1 MPSISNYFTSGV
13 MNKDLDER
21 IVPDGTYRDALNITV
36 ENSTGANSGAVHNS
50 LGNTIISNLS
60 DVIDVY
66 DPLTSNA
73 RTIGA
78 VVYEQ
83 DHLIYWLVSADNFD
97 AILEYNG
104 IVQTTT
110 AVLVSTTG
118 QLNFSKDYLV
128 TGINYING
136 FLYWTDNLNPPR
148 KINISR
154 AKTYTVDDARID
166 DDLSVIIEP
175 PLNAPSIR
183 LFNTPSNNDPDQHN
197 NIDEK
202 FIYFSYRFEYID
214 GQHSA
219 MSPFS
224 AVAFNPKDFIL
235 DFNIGNTKTM
245 VNRYN
250 SAEIQFKT
258 GGKNVKRIQLIMRD
272 TRNLTCNIIET
283 FDKEEL
289 FISDDSFY
297 KFIFNNNKTYAIL
310 EQAQVTRLFDN
321 VPLLAKSQ
329 DFVGNRIMYG
339 NYTQFYDIKY
349 PVAIDVEYKSVD
361 NSGALPIQTFRSDR
375 DYEIGVIYLDKYG
388 RHTTVLTSL
397 NNTVYIP
404 PTQSDKG
411 NSLDVTLYNTPPEW
425 ATNYRL
431 VIKQSKGEYYNILPM
446 YSYTSGQFRYYLI
459 HESDKD
465 KFTVG
470 DYLIFK
476 CDAAGPTYS
485 NKKYKILEFKNQPAG
500 FAGISGALEGLYV
513 KIKVD
518 FPNELNPSSGIVQ
531 YWFDSYGADLPND
544 VGYSSSQPVR
554 TSISNIDPSYS
565 YIEKPIYYGSNN
577 QNILS
582 IGGSPQNA
590 GIYLSTVEYD
600 RRITVEALS
609 NTQFRWTTDIS
620 TSGGWTIVN
629 VTIGSLIP
637 LSNLCSIY
645 WSGNPVTGDVWKI
658 NIRGARLDGWTTPT
672 YFGGYGIYSYISGV
686 NHSPYTPLTLDQNQ
700 DIAIY
705 PGDIIEIRFNEILN
719 EYSENQTRIF
729 YSNGTYENIE
739 EWFVE
744 SGEYL
749 NFSHVNRN
757 GIDEKSNNISFRRGS
772 NWGEWVTPDGTF
784 NFIFCNNM
792 DPQLYTYPIYMIL
805 RGSDGAGDSVNRM
818 SASIFVRHLENAII
832 AETVGKDSDVDIY
845 HELSETYKIA
855 DGRHEVLWNSND
867 FTAPPYAN
875 GKTNLGQE
883 IPGSPITANDQP
895 HNFHV
900 GEQIYI
906 HSSNTT
912 LLPNGYYTILQVPN
926 PYNIVVDLPFP
937 GAGAVTPAGISYY
950 EFEQNQ
956 TSNNLT
962 NGAKIRIN
970 NTKVI
975 NSDYNAWSY
984 TNGMESYRIRD
995 DFGKATIQY
1004 SPRASSTVDEYKQK
1018 KSENAICYSGIYGEN
1033 TGINKLNEFNLSLAN
1048 FKYLDKEFGSIQKMY
1063 ARDTDLVV
1071 FQENKVSNVKYGKNL
1086 LFDAVGGS
1094 QVASIPEVLGN
1105 QVAYPGEYGISKN
1118 PESFSMWGD
1127 NLYFTDSRRGA
1138 VLSMQGNQ
1146 IVDIS
1151 NKGMRR
1157 YFKDLMSQY
1166 SDTQKL
1172 GGYDPHNDMYIL
1184 SSNDTSVIPCD
1195 LTIDNDI
1202 IKLPS
1207 NTSGNVYN
1215 LFNITSSV
1223 PWEVKL
1229 INNGYGT
1236 SWCSPTP
1243 LTGIGNQLITATVS
1257 NNTLTTNRSVIV
1269 RVIFCDTYIDFTVYQ
1284 AKGKKI
1290 KIKPIVLVNKPLGS
1304 NKVM

>member
-50 LGNTIISNLS
+50 LGNTLISNLA
-60 DVIDVY
+60 DIIDDY

-73 RTIGA
+73 KTIGA

-97 AILEYNG
+97 AILEFNG
-104 IVQTTT
+104 IIQTTT
-110 AVLVSTTG
+110 PVLVSTTG
-118 QLNFSKDYLV
+118 QLNFSQYYLV

-136 FLYWTDNLNPPR
+136 FLYWTDDLNPPR

-154 AKTYTVDDARID
+154 AKTYSVDDPRID
-166 DDLSVIIEP
+166 DDLNVIVEP

-183 LFNTPSNNDPDQHN
+183 LFNTPSSNNSDQHN

-202 FIYFSYRFEYID
+202 FIYFSYRFEYVD
-214 GQHSA
+214 GQYSS

-224 AVAFNPKDFIL
+224 AVAFNPKNFVL

-245 VNRYN
+245 VNQYN

-258 GGKNVKRIQLIMRD
+258 GGRNVKRIQLIMRD

-283 FDKEEL
+283 FDKSDL
-289 FISDDSFY
+289 SISDNSFY
-297 KFIFNNNKTYAIL
+297 RFIFNNNKTYAIL
-310 EQAQVTRLFDN
+310 EQAQITRLFDN

-339 NYTQFYDIKY
+339 NYTQFYDIQF
-349 PVAIDVEYKSVD
+349 PVAINVAFGSTD

-375 DYEIGVIYLDKYG
+375 DYEIGVIYLDGYG

-411 NSLDVTLYNTPPEW
+411 NSLDVTLSNTPPTW

-431 VIKQSKGEYYNILPM
+431 VIKQSQGEYYNILPM
-446 YSYTSGQFRYYLI
+446 YSYTLGQFRYYLI
-459 HESDKD
+459 HESDRD
-465 KFTVG
+465 KFAVG

-500 FAGISGALEGLYV
+500 FLGISGALEGLYI

-518 FPNELNPSSGIVQ
+518 FPNELNPSAGLTQ
-531 YWFDSYGADLPND
+531 YWFGSFGADYHND
-544 VGYSSSQPVR
+544 NNSSVSSQPVFGV
-554 TSISNIDPSYS
+554 SFAINSQIFAGYN
-565 YIEKPIYYGSNN
+565 YIEDPIYYGENN
-577 QNILS
+577 SNILAVS
-582 IGGSPQNA
+582 NLTPLQADYRVTI
-590 GIYLSTVEYD
+590 
-600 RRITVEALS
+600 EALS

-620 TSGGWTIVN
+620 ASGGWTNVN
-629 VTIGSLIP
+629 ISINTPISVGSL
-637 LSNLCSIY
+637 CTVF
-645 WSGNPVTGDVWKI
+645 WSGNPVVGDVWKI

-672 YFGGYGIYSYISGV
+672 YFGGYGVYDMDPVSKV
-686 NHSPYTPLTLDQNQ
+686 NYNPFTPLTLDQNQ
-700 DIAIY
+700 DVTIY
-705 PGDIIEIRFNEILN
+705 PGDIIEITFNETLN
-719 EYSENQTRIF
+719 EYSVNQTRLY

-749 NFSHVNRN
+749 NFSHVNIN
-757 GIDEKSNNISFRRGS
+757 GIDEGASNISFRRGTGFTTTVVNGIS
-772 NWGEWVTPDGTF
+772 FSSIQCDIN
-784 NFIFCNNM
+784 
-792 DPQLYTYPIYMIL
+792 DPQLRTYPVYMIL
-805 RGSDGAGDSVNRM
+805 RGSDGPGSEVNRM
-818 SASIFVRHLENAII
+818 AAAITVKHLENAII
-832 AETVGKDSDVDIY
+832 AETVGKDLDLDIY

-855 DGRHEVLWNSND
+855 NGRHEVLWKSND
-867 FTAPPYAN
+867 YTAPSYA
-875 GKTNLGQE
+875 GIYTNLGQV
-883 IPGSPITANDQP
+883 IPGTPITSNDQQ

-912 LLPNGYYTILQVPN
+912 LLPNGYYTVLQVPN
-926 PYNIVVDLPFP
+926 PYNIVIDLVFP
-937 GAGAVTPAGISYY
+937 GPGAVTPAGVSYY
-950 EFEQNQ
+950 QFEQNQ
-956 TSNNLT
+956 TGNNLT

-975 NSDYNAWSY
+975 NSDYNAWSF

-995 DFGKATIQY
+995 DFAKATIQY

-1033 TGINKLNEFNLSLAN
+1033 TGVNKLNEFNLSLAN
-1048 FKYLDKEFGSIQKMY
+1048 FKYLDKEFGSIQKMH

-1071 FQENKVSNVKYGKNL
+1071 FQENKVSQVKYGKNL

-1105 QVAYPGEYGISKN
+1105 QISYPGEYGISKN
-1118 PESFSMWGD
+1118 PESFSLWGD

-1138 VLSMQGNQ
+1138 VLNMQGDQ

-1151 NKGMRR
+1151 NNGMRR
-1157 YFKDLMSQY
+1157 YFKDLMYQY

-1172 GGYDPHNDMYIL
+1172 GGYDPRNDMYIL
-1184 SSNDTSVIPCD
+1184 SSNDISVIPCD
-1195 LTIDNDI
+1195 LTIDNDV

-1207 NTSGNVYN
+1207 NTFGNVYN

-1223 PWEVKL
+1223 GWTIEL
-1229 INNGYGT
+1229 IDIGFGT
-1236 SWCSPTP
+1236 NWCTLSMTE
-1243 LTGIGNQLITATVS
+1243 GIGNQLITATVS
-1257 NNTLTTNRSVIV
+1257 NNTTDFNRSVKV
-1269 RVIFCDTYIDFTVYQ
+1269 RVYFCDEFIDFTINQ
-1284 AKGKKI
+1284 AKGKRI
-1290 KIKPIVLVNKPLGS
+1290 RVKPIVLVNQPIGS
-1304 NKVM
+1304 NKVV

>member
-50 LGNTIISNLS
+50 LGNTLISNLG
-60 DVIDVY
+60 DIIHAY

-104 IVQTTT
+104 ISQITTV
-110 AVLVSTTG
+110 VLASTTG
-118 QLNFSKDYLV
+118 QLNFSHEYLV

-154 AKTYTVDDARID
+154 SKTYAVDDARID

-183 LFNTPSNNDPDQHN
+183 LFNTPSNDDPDQHN
-197 NIDEK
+197 NIYEK
-202 FIYFSYRFEYID
+202 FIYFSYRYEYID
-214 GQHSA
+214 GQHSS

-258 GGKNVKRIQLIMRD
+258 GSKNVKRIQLIMRD

-297 KFIFNNNKTYAIL
+297 RFIFNNNKTYAIL
-310 EQAQVTRLFDN
+310 EQAQITRLFDN

-397 NNTVYIP
+397 DNTVYIP

-446 YSYTSGQFRYYLI
+446 YSYTVGQFRYYLI

-476 CDAAGPTYS
+476 CDAGGPTYS

-500 FAGISGALEGLYV
+500 FAGISGALEGLYI

-518 FPNELNPSSGIVQ
+518 FANELNPSSGLVQ
-531 YWFDSYGADLPND
+531 YWMESFGADLPQY
-544 VGYSSSQPVR
+544 VASSQPVVSTPGVLPR
-554 TSISNIDPSYS
+554 YK
-565 YIEKPIYYGSNN
+565 YIENPIYYGENN
-577 QNILS
+577 SNILS
-582 IGGSPQNA
+582 VDG
-590 GIYLSTVEYD
+590 STVLQSDY
-600 RRITVEALS
+600 RITIEALS

-620 TSGGWTIVN
+620 LSGGWTSASVSIN
-629 VTIGSLIP
+629 TPISIGSL
-637 LSNLCSIY
+637 CTIY
-645 WSGNPVTGDVWKI
+645 WSGNPVLGDVWKI

-672 YFGGYGIYSYISGV
+672 YFGGYGIYNYPNNSEINY
-686 NHSPYTPLTLDQNQ
+686 NPFTPLTLDQNQ
-700 DIAIY
+700 DITIY
-705 PGDIIEIRFNEILN
+705 PGDIIEIKFNEILN
-719 EYSENQTRIF
+719 EYSENQTRLY

-749 NFSHVNRN
+749 NFSHVNKN
-757 GIDEKSNNISFRRGS
+757 GIDEKASNISFRRGTS
-772 NWGEWVTPDGTF
+772 
-784 NFIFCNNM
+784 FITSVVNNVSFSSIECDNT
-792 DPQLYTYPIYMIL
+792 DPQLLTYPIYMIL
-805 RGSDGAGDSVNRM
+805 RGSDGNGSEINRM
-818 SASIFVRHLENAII
+818 SASISVKHLENAII
-832 AETVGKDSDVDIY
+832 AETVGKDSDIDIY
-845 HELSETYKIA
+845 HELSETYRIENGSHK
-855 DGRHEVLWNSND
+855 VLWSFND

-875 GKTNLGQE
+875 GKTNLGQL
-883 IPGSPITANDQP
+883 IPGSPITDNDQP

-900 GEQIYI
+900 GEQIFVHSNYI
-906 HSSNTT
+906 PY
-912 LLPNGYYTILQVPN
+912 LPQGEYTILQVPD
-926 PYNIVVDLPFP
+926 PYNIVISMPFP
-937 GAGAVTPAGISYY
+937 GINPPTGGGVSYY
-950 EFEQNQ
+950 EFEQDQ
-956 TSNNLT
+956 FGTTLT
-962 NGAKIRIN
+962 TGAKIRIN

-975 NSDYNAWSY
+975 NSDYNAWSF

-995 DFGKATIQY
+995 DFAKATIQY

-1071 FQENKVSNVKYGKNL
+1071 FQENKVSQVKYGKNL
-1086 LFDAVGGS
+1086 LYDAVGGS
-1094 QVASIPEVLGN
+1094 QVASIPEVLGT
-1105 QVAYPGEYGISKN
+1105 QISYPGEYGISKN

-1138 VLSMQGNQ
+1138 VLSMQGDQ
-1146 IVDIS
+1146 IIDIS
-1151 NKGMRR
+1151 NNGMRR
-1157 YFKDLMSQY
+1157 YFKDLMAMY

-1184 SSNDTSVIPCD
+1184 SSNDKSIIPCE
-1195 LTIDNDI
+1195 LTIDSDS

-1207 NTSGNVYN
+1207 NTLGNVYN
-1215 LFNITSSV
+1215 LFNITS
-1223 PWEVKL
+1223 L
-1229 INNGYGT
+1229 IEWNIELVDIGFGT
-1236 SWCSPTP
+1236 DWCVPTP
-1243 LTGIGNQLITATVS
+1243 LVGIGSQLITATLS
-1257 NNTLTTNRSVIV
+1257 NNGVEINRSLII
-1269 RVIFCDTYIDFTVYQ
+1269 RVEFCGTYVLFTVNQ
-1284 AKGKKI
+1284 ARGKKI
-1290 KIKPIVLVNKPLGS
+1290 KVSPIVLVNKPLGD
-1304 NKVM
+1304 NNVR

>member
-50 LGNTIISNLS
+50 LGNTIISNLA
-60 DVIDVY
+60 DIIDVY
-66 DPLTSNA
+66 DPLISNA

-104 IVQTTT
+104 ITQITT

-118 QLNFSKDYLV
+118 QLNFSHEYLV

-154 AKTYTVDDARID
+154 AKTYALNDARID

-183 LFNTPSNNDPDQHN
+183 LFNTPSNDDPDQHN
-197 NIDEK
+197 NIFEK

-224 AVAFNPKDFIL
+224 AVAFNPKDFVL

-258 GGKNVKRIQLIMRD
+258 GSKNVKKIQLIMRD

-310 EQAQVTRLFDN
+310 EQAQITRLFDN

-397 NNTVYIP
+397 DNTVYIP

-446 YSYTSGQFRYYLI
+446 YSYTVGQFRYYLI

-476 CDAAGPTYS
+476 CDAGGPTYS

-500 FAGISGALEGLYV
+500 FAGISGALEGLYI

-518 FPNELNPSSGIVQ
+518 FPNELNPSSGLTQ
-531 YWFDSYGADLPND
+531 YWMGSFG
-544 VGYSSSQPVR
+544 G
-554 TSISNIDPSYS
+554 SNAIDPIQYTVGQANYAES
-565 YIEKPIYYGSNN
+565 PVYYGSGNANN
-577 QNILS
+577 LS
-582 IGGSPQNA
+582 LDTNSVFYPHLYNGEDD
-590 GIYLSTVEYD
+590 Y
-600 RRITVEALS
+600 RITVEVLS
-609 NTQFRWTTDIS
+609 LTQFRWTKDIAA
-620 TSGGWTIVN
+620 SGSWTIETIDLVN
-629 VTIGSLIP
+629 SYFINV
-637 LSNLCSIY
+637 SNLSSVAAQIAGYGVKIKWNGQPSI
-645 WSGNPVTGDVWKI
+645 GDVWKI
-658 NIRGARLDGWTTPT
+658 NLRGVITFGVNDN
-672 YFGGYGIYSYISGV
+672 YFGGLGIGNPYI
-686 NHSPYTPLTLDQNQ
+686 NMPLCPLTLDQNQ
-700 DIAIY
+700 DITIY
-705 PGDIIEIRFNEILN
+705 PGDIIQISFQEDYPGSPGNIV
-719 EYSENQTRIF
+719 QTF
-729 YSNGTYENIE
+729 YSNGTYDNIE

-749 NFSHVNRN
+749 NFQHVDSN
-757 GIDEKSNNISFRRGS
+757 GINQGAKSISFRRG
-772 NWGEWVTPDGTF
+772 T
-784 NFIFCNNM
+784 NFITYQGNFVTSHITCNNN
-792 DPQLYTYPIYMIL
+792 DLNLLTYPVYMLIK
-805 RGSDGAGDSVNRM
+805 GSYIDNYVNRM
-818 SASIFVRHLENAII
+818 SASISVKHLENAII

-845 HELSETYKIA
+845 HELSETYKISN
-855 DGRHEVLWNSND
+855 GVHKVLWSFND

-875 GKTNLGQE
+875 GKTNLGQL

-900 GEQIYI
+900 GEQIFV
-906 HSSNTT
+906 HSNNI
-912 LLPNGYYTILQVPN
+912 LYLPQGYYTILQVPN
-926 PYNIVVDLPFP
+926 PYNIVISMDFP
-937 GAGAVTPAGISYY
+937 GSNPTTAGGVSYY

-956 TSNNLT
+956 TGTTLT

-975 NSDYNAWSY
+975 NSDYNAWSF

-995 DFGKATIQY
+995 DFAKATIQY

-1063 ARDTDLVV
+1063 ARDTDLIV

-1105 QVAYPGEYGISKN
+1105 QVSYPGEYGISKN

-1127 NLYFTDSRRGA
+1127 NLYFTDSRRGV
-1138 VLSMQGNQ
+1138 VLSMQGDQ
-1146 IVDIS
+1146 IIDIS

-1157 YFKDLMSQY
+1157 YFKDLMSRY

-1184 SSNDTSVIPCD
+1184 SSNDTSIIPCD
-1195 LTIDNDI
+1195 LTIDNDS

-1207 NTSGNVYN
+1207 NTLGNVYN

-1223 PWEVKL
+1223 AWNIELVD
-1229 INNGYGT
+1229 IGYGT
-1236 SWCSPTP
+1236 SWCVPNP
-1243 LTGIGNQLITATVS
+1243 LVGVGSQLITATLS
-1257 NNTLTTNRSVIV
+1257 NNGVEVNRSLII
-1269 RVIFCDTYIDFTVYQ
+1269 RVEFCGTYVLFTVNQ
-1284 AKGKKI
+1284 ARGKKI
-1290 KIKPIVLVNKPLGS
+1290 KVSPIVLVNKPLGS
-1304 NKVM
+1304 NIVM

>member
-50 LGNTIISNLS
+50 LGNTLISNLS

-66 DPLTSNA
+66 NPLTSNA

-104 IVQTTT
+104 TIQTTT
-110 AVLVSTTG
+110 PVLVSTTG
-118 QLNFSKDYLV
+118 QLNFSQDYLV

-136 FLYWTDNLNPPR
+136 FLYWTDDLNPPR

-154 AKTYTVDDARID
+154 AKTYNVNDPRID
-166 DDLSVIIEP
+166 DDLSVIVEP

-183 LFNTPSNNDPDQHN
+183 LFNTPNSNNSDQHN

-202 FIYFSYRFEYID
+202 FIYFSYRFEYVD
-214 GQHSA
+214 GQYSA

-224 AVAFNPKDFIL
+224 AVAFNPKNFVL

-258 GGKNVKRIQLIMRD
+258 GGANVKRIQLIMRD

-283 FDKEEL
+283 FDKSDL
-289 FISDDSFY
+289 TISDNSFY
-297 KFIFNNNKTYAIL
+297 RFIFNNNKTYAIL

-339 NYTQFYDIKY
+339 NYTQFYDIQF
-349 PVAIDVEYKSVD
+349 PVAINVAFGSTD

-375 DYEIGVIYLDKYG
+375 DYEIGVIYLDGYG

-431 VIKQSKGEYYNILPM
+431 VIKQSQGEYYNILPM
-446 YSYTSGQFRYYLI
+446 YSYTLGQFRYYLI
-459 HESDKD
+459 HESDRD
-465 KFTVG
+465 KFAVG

-500 FAGISGALEGLYV
+500 FLGISGALEGLYL

-518 FPNELNPSSGIVQ
+518 FPNELNPSSGLTQ
-531 YWFDSYGADLPND
+531 YWFGSFGADLAQN
-544 VGYSSSQPVR
+544 VASSQPV
-554 TSISNIDPSYS
+554 ISTPGVLPRYQ
-565 YIEKPIYYGSNN
+565 YIEDPIYYGSNN
-577 QNILS
+577 SNILS
-582 IGGSPQNA
+582 VFGQTSLQA
-590 GIYLSTVEYD
+590 DYRV
-600 RRITVEALS
+600 TVEALS

-620 TSGGWTIVN
+620 ASGGWTNVN
-629 VTIGSLIP
+629 VSINTAISIGSL
-637 LSNLCSIY
+637 CTVY
-645 WSGNPVTGDVWKI
+645 WSGNPVIGDVWKI

-672 YFGGYGIYSYISGV
+672 YFGGYGVYNYANNSQINY
-686 NHSPYTPLTLDQNQ
+686 NPFTPLTLDQNQ
-700 DIAIY
+700 DVTIY
-705 PGDIIEIRFNEILN
+705 PGDIIEISFNETLN
-719 EYSENQTRIF
+719 EYSINQTRLY

-749 NFSHVNRN
+749 NFSHVNKN
-757 GIDEKSNNISFRRGS
+757 GVDEGASNISFRRG
-772 NWGEWVTPDGTF
+772 NNF
-784 NFIFCNNM
+784 NTAVVNSISFSSIECDNT
-792 DPQLYTYPIYMIL
+792 DPQLRTYPVYMIL
-805 RGSDGAGDSVNRM
+805 RGSDGDGSDVNRM
-818 SASIFVRHLENAII
+818 SASIAVKHLENAII
-832 AETVGKDSDVDIY
+832 AETVGKDLDLDIY

-855 DGRHEVLWNSND
+855 NGKHEVLWKSND
-867 FTAPPYAN
+867 FTAPTYAN
-875 GKTNLGQE
+875 GKTNLGQL
-883 IPGSPITANDQP
+883 IPGSAITANDQP

-906 HSSNTT
+906 HSSNTA

-937 GAGAVTPAGISYY
+937 GAGAITPAGISYY

-956 TSNNLT
+956 TGNNLT

-975 NSDYNAWSY
+975 NSDYNAWSF

-995 DFGKATIQY
+995 DFAKATIQY

-1033 TGINKLNEFNLSLAN
+1033 TGVNKLNEFNLSLAN
-1048 FKYLDKEFGSIQKMY
+1048 FKYLDKEFGSIQKMH

-1071 FQENKVSNVKYGKNL
+1071 FQENKVSQVKYGKNL

-1105 QVAYPGEYGISKN
+1105 QISYPGEYGISKN
-1118 PESFSMWGD
+1118 PESFSLWGD

-1138 VLSMQGNQ
+1138 VLNMQGDQ

-1151 NKGMRR
+1151 NNGMRR
-1157 YFKDLMSQY
+1157 YFKDLMAQY

-1172 GGYDPHNDMYIL
+1172 GGYDPRNDMYIL
-1184 SSNDTSVIPCD
+1184 SSNDISVIPCD
-1195 LTIDNDI
+1195 LTIDNDA

-1207 NTSGNVYN
+1207 NTFGNVYN

-1223 PWEVKL
+1223 GWDIEL
-1229 INNGYGT
+1229 IDNGHGT
-1236 SWCSPTP
+1236 SWCNPSP
-1243 LTGIGNQLITATVS
+1243 LVGIGNQLITATVN
-1257 NNTLTTNRSVIV
+1257 NNTLLLNRSVIV
-1269 RVIFCDTYIDFTVYQ
+1269 RVNFCNEYIDFTINQ
-1284 AKGKKI
+1284 AKGRRI
-1290 KIKPIVLVNKPLGS
+1290 RVKPIVLVNKPLGD

>member
-1 MPSISNYFTSGV
+1 MPSINNFFTAGI

-21 IVPDGTYRDALNITV
+21 LVPSGTYRDALNITV

-50 LGNTIISNLS
+50 LGNNLISNLS
-60 DVIDVY
+60 DVIDDY

-83 DHLIYWLVSADNFD
+83 TQLIYWLVSADNFD

-104 IVQTTT
+104 VIGVTT

-118 QLNFSKDYLV
+118 QLNFSKEYIV

-136 FLYWTDNLNPPR
+136 FLYWTDDLNPPR

-154 AKTYTVDDARID
+154 AKTYTVDDPRID
-166 DDLSVIIEP
+166 DDLNVIIEP

-183 LFNTPSNNDPDQHN
+183 LFNTPNTSNNNDHN
-197 NIDEK
+197 NIEEK
-202 FIYFSYRFEYID
+202 FIYFAYRWKYID
-214 GQHSA
+214 NQYSA
-219 MSPFS
+219 ISPFS
-224 AVAFNPKDFIL
+224 AVAFNPKNFIL

-250 SAEIQFKT
+250 SAEIQVKT
-258 GGKNVKRIQLIMRD
+258 GGRNVKEIQVIMYD
-272 TRNLTCNIIET
+272 TNGLNCNVIET
-283 FDKEEL
+283 FDKSNL
-289 FISDDSFY
+289 SISDNSFY
-297 KFIFNNNKTYAIL
+297 RFIFNNNKTYSIL

-339 NYTQFYDIKY
+339 NYTQFYDIQF
-349 PVAIDVEYKSVD
+349 PVAINVAFGSTD
-361 NSGALPIQTFRSDR
+361 NNGVLPIQTFRSDR
-375 DYEIGVIYLDKYG
+375 DYEIGVIYLDEYG

-411 NSLDVTLYNTPPEW
+411 NSLDVTLSNTPPTW

-446 YSYTSGQFRYYLI
+446 YFYTSGQFRYFLI

-465 KFTVG
+465 KFAVG

-476 CDAAGPTYS
+476 CDASGPTYS
-485 NKKYKILEFKNQPAG
+485 NKKYKILEFKDQLAD
-500 FAGISGALEGLYV
+500 FAGISGALPGLYI

-518 FPNELNPSSGIVQ
+518 FPTELNPGSGLTQ
-531 YWFDSYGADLPND
+531 YWFGSFGADLAQN
-544 VGYSSSQPVR
+544 VASSQPV
-554 TSISNIDPSYS
+554 ISTPGVLPRYQ
-565 YIEKPIYYGSNN
+565 YIEDPIYYGENN
-577 QNILS
+577 SNILS
-582 IGGSPQNA
+582 VFGQTSLQADYRVTI
-590 GIYLSTVEYD
+590 
-600 RRITVEALS
+600 EALS

-620 TSGGWTIVN
+620 VSGGWTNVN
-629 VTIGSLIP
+629 VVINTAVSIGSL
-637 LSNLCSIY
+637 CTVY
-645 WSGNPVTGDVWKI
+645 WSGNPVAGDVWKI

-672 YFGGYGIYSYISGV
+672 YFGGYGVYNYANNSQINY
-686 NHSPYTPLTLDQNQ
+686 NPFTLLTLDQNQ
-700 DIAIY
+700 DVTIY
-705 PGDIIEIRFNEILN
+705 PGDIIEITFNEILN
-719 EYSENQTRIF
+719 QYSNNQTRLY

-749 NFSHVNRN
+749 NFSHVNIN
-757 GIDEKSNNISFRRGS
+757 GIDEGASNISFRRGNGFTTTVVNS
-772 NWGEWVTPDGTF
+772 ISFSSIECDNT
-784 NFIFCNNM
+784 
-792 DPQLYTYPIYMIL
+792 DPQLRTYPVYMIL
-805 RGSDGAGDSVNRM
+805 RGSDGPGNEVNRM
-818 SASIFVRHLENAII
+818 SAAITVKHLENAII
-832 AETVGKDSDVDIY
+832 AETVGRDLDLDIY

-855 DGRHEVLWNSND
+855 NGRHEVLWKSND
-867 FTAPPYAN
+867 FTAPTYAN
-875 GKTNLGQE
+875 GKTNLGQL
-883 IPGSPITANDQP
+883 IPGSAITANDQP

-912 LLPNGYYTILQVPN
+912 LLPNGYYTVLQVPN

-950 EFEQNQ
+950 QFEQNQ
-956 TSNNLT
+956 TANNLT

-975 NSDYNAWSY
+975 NSDYNAWSF

-995 DFGKATIQY
+995 DFNRATIKY
-1004 SPRASSTVDEYKQK
+1004 SQRVSTTVDDYKQK

-1033 TGINKLNEFNLSLAN
+1033 AGINKLNEFNLSLAN
-1048 FKYLDKEFGSIQKMY
+1048 FKYLDKEFGSIQKMH

-1071 FQENKVSNVKYGKNL
+1071 FQENKVSQVKYGKNL
-1086 LFDAVGGS
+1086 LYDAVGGS
-1094 QVASIPEVLGN
+1094 QVASISEVLGT
-1105 QVAYPGEYGISKN
+1105 QISYPGEYGISRN

-1138 VLSMQGNQ
+1138 VLSMQGDQ

-1151 NKGMRR
+1151 NIGMRR
-1157 YFKDLMSQY
+1157 YFKDLMSEY

-1172 GGYDPHNDMYIL
+1172 GGYDPRNNMYIL
-1184 SSNDTSVIPCD
+1184 SSNENSVIPCD
-1195 LTIDNDI
+1195 LTIDNDL

-1207 NTSGNVYN
+1207 NTSGNIYN
-1215 LFNITSSV
+1215 LFNIISSV
-1223 PWEVKL
+1223 GWEIEL
-1229 INNGYGT
+1229 IDIGFGT
-1236 SWCSPTP
+1236 NWCTLSITQ
-1243 LTGIGNQLITATVS
+1243 GIGNQLITATFS
-1257 NNTLTTNRSVIV
+1257 NNTTDFNRNLKV
-1269 RVIFCDTYIDFTVYQ
+1269 RVLFCDEFIDFTVNQ
-1284 AKGKKI
+1284 AKGKRI
-1290 KIKPIVLVNKPLGS
+1290 RVKPIVLVNTPIKTTQ
-1304 NKVM
+1304 